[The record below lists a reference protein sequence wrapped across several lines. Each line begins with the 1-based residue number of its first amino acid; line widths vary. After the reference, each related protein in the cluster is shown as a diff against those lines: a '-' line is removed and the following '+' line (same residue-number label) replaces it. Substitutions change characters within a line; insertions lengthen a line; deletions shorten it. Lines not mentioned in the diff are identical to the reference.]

1 MFDHHHH
8 KLAPFR
14 VFVNRVAWSLIIAL
28 GMTAVALSIGI
39 SGYHW
44 IAGLGW
50 IDAFLEASMI
60 LGGEGPINPPR
71 TNGAKIF
78 ASLYALF
85 SGVMFIAILGF
96 VISPIVH
103 RMLHKF
109 HLDEDELE
117 KK

>member
-28 GMTAVALSIGI
+28 GMIAVALFIGI

-60 LGGEGPINPPR
+60 LGGMGPVNPLQ
-71 TNGAKIF
+71 TNGAKIY
-78 ASLYALF
+78 AALYALF
-85 SGVMFIAILGF
+85 SGVVFIAIVGV